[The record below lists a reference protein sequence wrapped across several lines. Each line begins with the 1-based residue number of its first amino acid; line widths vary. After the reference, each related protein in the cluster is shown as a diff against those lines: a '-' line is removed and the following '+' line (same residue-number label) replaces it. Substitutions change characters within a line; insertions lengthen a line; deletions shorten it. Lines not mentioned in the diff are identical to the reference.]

1 MPFISKEEYRN
12 IAKMQGLSNKNSSIA
27 SSSSG
32 KNRKKGKGKAKGTAK
47 AVPNAASVFSIEAAI
62 DAAIA
67 EANQAKQHQQASEP
81 DVNSTAMDKENAVPN
96 ENVVHGFPLLGKP
109 RRSFI
114 GTKTTTTSTMM
125 AAVAM
130 PWFAVAASATA
141 GVVVVATGDDDE
153 VEDINGVPTIDTTD
167 GNSLESLSPYSKSP
181 CRPTSSGGSSDSSSV
196 GQPSSAMKYSTMSS
210 TYNVMGA
217 TSDATLTPRTLEL
230 SAVLD
235 CLSFDF
241 SSQNTMADEVVTGDE
256 TVPEEDLMPS
266 ITDTFSPSSSINGNV
281 TITTTFDVAQTLYFA
296 VKDVWANGKHIP
308 VICSLFNITE
318 TVAAKVLDQITSSSG
333 GAGTKEM
340 VLLDI
345 DERVIKPQ
353 LKRLDEKI
361 VSPTITEVFK
371 VIELIVSKADELV
384 IAPIIKGLILF
395 DRKEKDADVKLI

>member
-12 IAKMQGLSNKNSSIA
+12 IAKMQGLSNKNITVA
-27 SSSSG
+27 STSG

-81 DVNSTAMDKENAVPN
+81 DVNSTAIDKENAN
-96 ENVVHGFPLLGKP
+96 ENVVDGFPLLGKP

-130 PWFAVAASATA
+130 PWFAVATASATA
-141 GVVVVATGDDDE
+141 GVAVVDTGDDDE

-181 CRPTSSGGSSDSSSV
+181 SRPTSSGGSSDSSSV

-241 SSQNTMADEVVTGDE
+241 SSQNTMADAVVTGDE

-266 ITDTFSPSSSINGNV
+266 ITDTFSPSSSINENV
-281 TITTTFDVAQTLYFA
+281 TITTTFDVAQTLYCA

-353 LKRLDEKI
+353 LKMLDEKI

-384 IAPIIKGLILF
+384 MAPIIKGLILF

>member
-32 KNRKKGKGKAKGTAK
+32 KNRKKGKGKAKGTA
-47 AVPNAASVFSIEAAI
+47 
-62 DAAIA
+62 
-67 EANQAKQHQQASEP
+67 NQEKQHQQASEP
-81 DVNSTAMDKENAVPN
+81 DVNSIAMDKENAVPN
-96 ENVVHGFPLLGKP
+96 ENVVDGFPLLGKP

-130 PWFAVAASATA
+130 PWFTLAAASATA
-141 GVVVVATGDDDE
+141 GVAVVDTGDDDE

-241 SSQNTMADEVVTGDE
+241 SSQNTMADEVVRGDE

-266 ITDTFSPSSSINGNV
+266 ITDTFSPSSSINENV
-281 TITTTFDVAQTLYFA
+281 TITTTFDVAQTLYWA

-353 LKRLDEKI
+353 LKMLDEKI

-371 VIELIVSKADELV
+371 VIELIVSKADELA
-384 IAPIIKGLILF
+384 IAPIIKGLIFF
-395 DRKEKDADVKLI
+395 DRKDKDVVM

>member
-1 MPFISKEEYRN
+1 
-12 IAKMQGLSNKNSSIA
+12 MQGLSNKNSSIA

-32 KNRKKGKGKAKGTAK
+32 KNRKKGKGKAKGTAL
-47 AVPNAASVFSIEAAI
+47 SVFSIE
-62 DAAIA
+62 
-67 EANQAKQHQQASEP
+67 QASEP

-96 ENVVHGFPLLGKP
+96 ENVVDGFPLLGKP

-114 GTKTTTTSTMM
+114 GTKTTTRSTMM

-130 PWFAVAASATA
+130 PWFAVAAASATA
-141 GVVVVATGDDDE
+141 GVAVVDTGDDDE
-153 VEDINGVPTIDTTD
+153 FEDINGVPTIDTTD

-241 SSQNTMADEVVTGDE
+241 SSQNTMADEVVTCDE
-256 TVPEEDLMPS
+256 TVPEEDLMPL
-266 ITDTFSPSSSINGNV
+266 
-281 TITTTFDVAQTLYFA
+281 FDVTQTLYCA

-353 LKRLDEKI
+353 LKMLDEKI

-384 IAPIIKGLILF
+384 IAPIIMGLIFF
-395 DRKEKDADVKLI
+395 DRKDKDVVM